1 MPFVPFV
8 PTPATTLRA
17 RKLAKALV
25 DVIDSARDDDP
36 RLTDRDVLTALRVA
50 GSARGRRGPGPLL
63 AFALMLL
70 VIGLIVFLMMQSPG
84 R

>member
-1 MPFVPFV
+1 MPFVPFL
-8 PTPATTLRA
+8 PTPATTPRA
-17 RKLAKALV
+17 RKLAKTLV

-50 GSARGRRGPGPLL
+50 GSARGRGGPGPLL
-63 AFALMLL
+63 AFGLMLL

>member
-8 PTPATTLRA
+8 PTPATTPRA

-25 DVIDSARDDDP
+25 DVIDSARDHDQ
-36 RLTDRDVLTALRVA
+36 RLTDRDVQAALRIA
-50 GSARGRRGPGPLL
+50 GSSRGRGGPGPLI
-63 AFALMLL
+63 AFGLMLL